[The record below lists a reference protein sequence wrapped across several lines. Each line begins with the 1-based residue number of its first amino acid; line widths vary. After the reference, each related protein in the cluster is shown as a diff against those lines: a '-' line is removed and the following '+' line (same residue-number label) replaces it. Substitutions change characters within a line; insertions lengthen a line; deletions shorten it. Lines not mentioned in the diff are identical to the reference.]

1 MERDKTYYKNLVD
14 DAFITQ
20 KLREKTLKETILKN
34 TRALWRYNKIFRQM
48 RKIKVHLLLQYTE

>member
-34 TRALWRYNKIFRQM
+34 TRALWRYNKNFFG
-48 RKIKVHLLLQYTE
+48 K